1 MNFEKDK
8 NIVFFDGYCNL
19 CNTTVDLLI
28 KIDSNELLLF
38 APLSGKTSSDLG
50 ILNEF
55 PSSEMSIIY
64 FRNKNDVFNY
74 SDAVIELSSDLFVF
88 GKALLVLKLIPRFIR
103 DAIYLNI
110 ARNRYR
116 FFGKKD
122 TCRIPTEQELN
133 RFLD

>member
-38 APLSGKTSSDLG
+38 APFSGKTSSDLG

-64 FRNKNDVFNY
+64 FRN
-74 SDAVIELSSDLFVF
+74 
-88 GKALLVLKLIPRFIR
+88 
-103 DAIYLNI
+103 
-110 ARNRYR
+110 
-116 FFGKKD
+116 
-122 TCRIPTEQELN
+122 
-133 RFLD
+133 